1 MKKIL
6 TSLLVVGLVFAVGGC
21 QKGAADKKELKTETE
36 KVSYAIGMDIGNS
49 LKRLDADI
57 DTNALRQGVQDVLKG
72 EKTLMTQEEVMKT
85 MQEFAK
91 NLQASQE
98 QKTNEKAAKNLEEG
112 KKFLEENAKK
122 EGVTTTKSGLQYQ
135 VITEGKGPK
144 PKGND
149 RVSVH
154 YKGTLLDGT
163 TFDSSYDRGQPA
175 TFPLNA
181 VIPGWTEGVQLMS
194 VGSKYKLW
202 IPAELGYGERGAGPK
217 IGPNATLTFEVELL
231 SIENSPAAAT
241 APAAP
246 KGKK

>member
-1 MKKIL
+1 MKKTL
-6 TSLLVVGLVFAVGGC
+6 TSVLAACAVLALAAC
-21 QKGAADKKELKTETE
+21 QKNADKKELKTETE

-49 LKRLDADI
+49 LKRLETDI
-57 DTNALRQGVQDVLKG
+57 DTNALRQGADDVLQGK
-72 EKTLMTQEEVMKT
+72 KTLMTQDEVMKT

-91 NLQASQE
+91 NLQANQE
-98 QKTNEKAAKNLEEG
+98 KKTKEKAGKNLEEG

-122 EGVTTTKSGLQYQ
+122 EGVVTTKSGLQYQ
-135 VITEGKGPK
+135 VITEGKGAK
-144 PKGND
+144 PKATD

-231 SIENSPAAAT
+231 SIGDAPAAA

-246 KGKK
+246 AKK